1 MLGLATL
8 LKAGKLAVEL
18 GGAALVKA
26 PEFKA
31 LWDQGVAALH
41 PKDQATAKQG
51 YQDLIA
57 ENAEG
62 FERLDAKL
70 AAAEGR

>member
-1 MLGLATL
+1 MFGLGTL
-8 LKAGKLAVEL
+8 IGLLPKVGPVIAKL
-18 GGAALVKA
+18 

-31 LWDQGVAALH
+31 LYDQGVAALH
-41 PKDQATAKQG
+41 PTDQSTAKEA

-62 FERLDAKL
+62 HARLQEKL
-70 AAAEGR
+70 AAAAKQS